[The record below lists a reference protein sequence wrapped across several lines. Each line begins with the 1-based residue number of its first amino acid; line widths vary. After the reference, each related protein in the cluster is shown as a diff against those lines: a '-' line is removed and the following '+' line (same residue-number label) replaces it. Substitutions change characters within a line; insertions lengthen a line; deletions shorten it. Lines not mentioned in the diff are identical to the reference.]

1 MCDGRLDLGQ
11 VCVLTGRFDEAR
23 EWFERARVV
32 LDEEGS
38 RSLRAIVDYVEAES
52 IARRGMPAAQGRVD
66 ALVASR
72 PGALPGDWNERLDPP
87 RPGAVGLI
95 PCVGSVKEKSA
106 SRRSDIPRFHP
117 HDVRSRR
124 NSDTGPGGA

>member
-1 MCDGRLDLGQ
+1 MGDGRLDLGQ

-52 IARRGMPAAQGRVD
+52 IARRGMA
-66 ALVASR
+66 
-72 PGALPGDWNERLDPP
+72 DPLRRFSQRKIGFTP
-87 RPGAVGLI
+87 KRHSPI
-95 PCVGSVKEKSA
+95 P
-106 SRRSDIPRFHP
+106 PP
-117 HDVRSRR
+117 
-124 NSDTGPGGA
+124 

>member
-1 MCDGRLDLGQ
+1 MCDGQLDLGQ

-52 IARRGMPAAQGRVD
+52 IARRGMPAALGRVD
-66 ALVASR
+66 ALVAS
-72 PGALPGDWNERLDPP
+72 ALERF
-87 RPGAVGLI
+87 REIGMSGWT
-95 PCVGSVKEKSA
+95 
-106 SRRSDIPRFHP
+106 RRAQELS
-117 HDVRSRR
+117 
-124 NSDTGPGGA
+124 G

>member
-1 MCDGRLDLGQ
+1 MGDGRLDLGQ

-66 ALVASR
+66 APRNCRA
-72 PGALPGDWNERLDPP
+72 DPLRRFSQRRIGFTP
-87 RPGAVGLI
+87 KRHSPI
-95 PCVGSVKEKSA
+95 P
-106 SRRSDIPRFHP
+106 PP
-117 HDVRSRR
+117 
-124 NSDTGPGGA
+124 